1 MSETKGNYGN
11 DKIISLSPKDA
22 SRKRPATNLG
32 SDDINGVFHALKEIV
47 DNSID
52 EVKAGFGNEV
62 VITKH
67 KDNFYSVHDNGRGV
81 PMDWNNREEKYN
93 YELVF
98 MTLNAGGKYNTE
110 EDGTFEFPKGLNGI
124 GASACAFT
132 SEHFKAVSFRDDQ
145 RFELVLHEGDLVSFD
160 KAKHNYESTGTYIQW
175 KPDLKVFK
183 ENDIPF
189 EWIKD
194 FAKEQAVVNKQTRII
209 AIDQTTDEKFEFFY
223 DNGIQDYLIEVS
235 AEKGLTQP
243 QYFEIDTKGRDRA
256 DLDDYRVRLQTTFVF
271 NNEISM
277 LSSYHNSSFLKH
289 GGSPHD
295 AVKSAFAYA
304 IHQYARENNLYKKKE
319 KRITWDDVSE
329 SLIVITN
336 TYSMQ
341 TSYAN
346 QTKLAITNEF
356 IREYMNTW
364 LREQLEI
371 YFTENPKEA
380 KLITEQALINKRS
393 SEKAETS
400 RKAIRQKLSKEV
412 NNLTGRI
419 DKFVNCSSKDIT
431 KREVFLA
438 EGDSALGSIR
448 LARDPEF
455 QAIYALRGKILNTM
469 KASVDRILSNDII
482 TDLLRILDTGIEV
495 RGSKSKSLNTFD
507 IDKLKWNKIIL
518 TADQDVD
525 GGHINTLL
533 LTMFYRL
540 TPQLL
545 EQGKIY
551 IALSPL
557 YEIDFKDLHVYAY
570 SEEEKD
576 ELIKKHGKP
585 KLLQRSKGLGENTTE
600 VMHETVTNPETRNLL
615 QVTMENYEEVMSLF
629 ENLMGDNIAE
639 RKQIVTDYLKDYVE
653 RID

>member
-1 MSETKGNYGN
+1 MSKTKGNYGN
-11 DKIISLSPKDA
+11 ENIRSLSDKD
-22 SRKRPATNLG
+22 SMRLRPSNNLG

-52 EVKAGFGNEV
+52 EVKAGYGDEV

-67 KDNFYSVHDNGRGV
+67 KDQYYSVQDSGRGV
-81 PMDWNNREEKYN
+81 PMDWNNNEEKYN

-145 RFELVLHEGDLVSFD
+145 RFELILHEGDLVSFD
-160 KAKHNYESTGTYIQW
+160 KAKHNYEATGTFIKW
-175 KPDLKVFK
+175 KPDLQVFK

-189 EWIKD
+189 EWIRD
-194 FAKEQAVVNKQTRII
+194 FAKEQAVVNQKTRVI
-209 AIDQTTDEKFEFFY
+209 AIDETTDERHEFYY
-223 DNGIQDYLIEVS
+223 DNGIQDYLKEVS
-235 AEKGLTQP
+235 AEKELTTP
-243 QYFEIDTKGRDRA
+243 QYFEVDTKGRDRE
-256 DLDDYRVRLQTTFVF
+256 DLDDYRVRLQVAFTF
-271 NNEISM
+271 NNEINM
-277 LSSYHNSSFLKH
+277 LSSYHNSSYLKH

-304 IHQYARENNLYKKKE
+304 IHRYVTDNNLYKKKE
-319 KRITWDDVSE
+319 KRITWDDVSD
-329 SLIVITN
+329 SIIVITN

-356 IREYMNTW
+356 IKEYMNTW

-371 YFTENPKEA
+371 YFTENPNEA
-380 KLITEQALINKRS
+380 KIIAEQVLINKRS
-393 SEKAETS
+393 SERAETS

-419 DKFVNCSSKDIT
+419 EKFVNCRSKDISE
-431 KREVFLA
+431 RELFIA
-438 EGDSALGSIR
+438 EGDSALGSLR
-448 LARDPEF
+448 LARDPNT
-455 QAIYALRGKILNTM
+455 QALYALRGKILNTM
-469 KASVDRILSNDII
+469 KASIDRILKNDII
-482 TDLLRILDTGIEV
+482 TDLLRIIDTGIEV
-495 RGSKSKSLNTFD
+495 KDSKQKSLNTFD
-507 IDKLKWNKIIL
+507 IEKLKWDKIIL

-525 GGHINTLL
+525 GGHINTLV
-533 LTMFYRL
+533 LTLFYTL
-540 TPQLL
+540 MPQLL

-557 YEIDFKDLHVYAY
+557 YELVYKNESIFAY

-576 ELIKKHGKP
+576 ELLKKHGRNCVI
-585 KLLQRSKGLGENTTE
+585 QRSKGLGENTAE
-600 VMHETVTNPETRNLL
+600 VMYETVMNPETRNLL
-615 QVTMENYEEVMSLF
+615 KVTLDNYDDVQNTFSQ
-629 ENLMGDNIAE
+629 LMGDDIQS
-639 RKQIVTDYLKDYVE
+639 RKEIVTEYLRDYVKE
-653 RID
+653 ID